1 MKNTRIIHN
10 GPPKLKKKESTMKN
24 PPEGFTTKAKVVNVV
39 DGDTVDV
46 VIERRVRVR
55 LQDCW
60 CPETRTRDIVEKQ
73 KGIAARS
80 FLITR
85 AMGRDV
91 TLHIPAD
98 DKGELKDV
106 FTFGR
111 VVGRIFVDNFDVSEM
126 MIEAGHATKEKKQ

>member
-1 MKNTRIIHN
+1 MIK
-10 GPPKLKKKESTMKN
+10 

-39 DGDTVDV
+39 DGDTIDV

-60 CPETRTRDIVEKQ
+60 SPETRTKDIVEKQ

-85 AMGRDV
+85 AMDKDV

-98 DKGELKDV
+98 NEGELKDI

-111 VVGRIFVDNFDVSEM
+111 VIGRIFIDDYDVSEM
-126 MIEAGHATKEKKQ
+126 MIEAGHASKEKKR

>member
-1 MKNTRIIHN
+1 MSSSRVIHN
-10 GPPKLKKKESTMKN
+10 GPPLWLKKENKMQK
-24 PPEGFTTKAKVVNVV
+24 PPEGFTTKATVVRVI

-46 VIERRVRVR
+46 SITRRLRVR

-60 CPETRTRDIVEKQ
+60 APETRTRDIVEKQ

-85 AMGRDV
+85 IDGKEV
-91 TLHIPAD
+91 TLFIPSD
-98 DKGELKDV
+98 NEGELKDV

-111 VVGRIFVDNFDVSEM
+111 VVGRIFMEGEDMSSL
-126 MIEAGHATKEKKQ
+126 MIEAGHASKNKGG